1 MALVNFFGAASG
13 LDTGNLINALL
24 EQQRKSRIAPIQKKI
39 ETLQNTRSSFSDLSA
54 KLSKLREVTS
64 QFREIYGGAISKT
77 SSVSDESVL
86 VATPS
91 KGALNTSVTINVTQ
105 IASNASISFN
115 DTFSQ
120 LDSTINPSGPT
131 ASLNIT
137 IGSGNSTEAVNL
149 TVDNNTTVSDLVAN
163 FNQSTD
169 KAVASAVNV
178 GTSSNPQYKIVFN
191 TLKEGTSTGSLIIQD
206 PSALFSGQTVSQ
218 ATDATL
224 SISGISGSI
233 TRESNSISDLIP
245 GVKLDLQKVG
255 TTLLSV
261 YSDSEATSGDI
272 KNMVDALNDII
283 SYTNQNDLVTTENID
298 GDTRAIFGSLSLTS
312 LDESLISSL
321 KSGLSGASIFGGAVN
336 SLADL
341 GITTNRDGSLRF
353 DERVFTQSMAKD
365 PSSVTKILG
374 NVGETLAKTDGVIDQ
389 YSRFGGLLDAAR
401 TNTDQE
407 IARMNQRMT
416 DLEKILSRQEENL
429 VAQFSRLEGQI
440 SKLQS
445 QGAYLQNILTGLK

>member
-169 KAVASAVNV
+169 KAVASAVNI

-261 YSDSEATSGDI
+261 SSDSEATSSDI

-429 VAQFSRLEGQI
+429 VARFSRLEGQI

>member
-39 ETLQNTRSSFSDLSA
+39 ETLQNTQSSFSDLS
-54 KLSKLREVTS
+54 SKLNKLRDVTS

-91 KGALNTSVTINVTQ
+91 KGALNTSVSINVTQ
-105 IASNASISFN
+105 LASNASVSFN
-115 DTFSQ
+115 DTFAQ
-120 LDSTINPSGPT
+120 LDSKINPSGQT
-131 ASLNIT
+131 AALNVT
-137 IGSGNSTEAVNL
+137 IGSGNNTETVNL

-169 KAVASAVNV
+169 KAVASTVNV
-178 GTSSNPQYKIVFN
+178 GTATNPQYKIVFN
-191 TLKEGTSTGSLIIQD
+191 TLNEGTATGSLAIQD

-218 ATDATL
+218 ATDAIL

-233 TRESNSISDLIP
+233 TRDTNSISDLIS
-245 GVKLDLQKVG
+245 GVKLDLKRVG
-255 TTLLSV
+255 TTTLSV
-261 YSDSEATSGDI
+261 SSDSEATSGDI
-272 KNMVDALNDII
+272 KNMVEALNDII
-283 SYTNQNDLVTTENID
+283 SYSNQNDLVTTENID
-298 GDTRAIFGSLSLTS
+298 GNSRAIFGSLSLTS

-321 KSGLSGASIFGGAVN
+321 KLGLSAASISGGAVN

-353 DERVFTQSMAKD
+353 DDKVFTQSMAKD
-365 PSSVTKILG
+365 PSSATKILS
-374 NVGETLAKTDGVIDQ
+374 NVGEALAKTGGVIDQ
-389 YSRFGGLLDAAR
+389 FSRFGGLLDTAR

-407 IARMNQRMT
+407 ISRMNQRIT
-416 DLEKILSRQEENL
+416 DIEKILSRQEETL
-429 VAQFSRLEGQI
+429 IAKFSRLEGQI
-440 SKLQS
+440 SKMQS
-445 QGAYLQNILTGLK
+445 QGSYLQNILAGLK